1 MMWSKTLPLGLIL
14 RAFAPYAVAP
24 SSAAST
30 EGLEAGAR
38 TSAGPAE
45 LVVGL
50 TDESFAG
57 FLAENPVALVEFY
70 APWCPHCKV
79 RQLKDTLLS
88 DQRSLGWLIVMD
100 S

>member
-1 MMWSKTLPLGLIL
+1 MWSKTLPLGLIL

-30 EGLEAGAR
+30 EGAEAGAR
-38 TSAGPAE
+38 TSSVDHAE

-79 RQLKDTLLS
+79 CQVNDSLLS
-88 DQRSLGWLIVMD
+88 DQRSLGWHVMD